1 MSERTHALA
10 QHLFGKATIEE
21 CDLSEVKGLAQRY
34 PYFAPAQFLLL
45 EKLKQ
50 EGSGEY
56 NAQLQKAILYYPDPL
71 EFQYFIHSDR
81 YYTEI
86 SFDDHELATRNI
98 ADNISLD
105 EPIAPVLDEEQNA
118 RGFDTSITGMEVVP
132 VREETEVPIEQP
144 VPVQEQEAAIEP
156 IPIESEVPSVLIEPD
171 KENEIN
177 NSNITAVSETGIAT
191 VEETPTELPVPLT
204 GLLKDKLNAP
214 VKDTGISFEPFHTV
228 DYFASQGI
236 RISQEELPRDK
247 FGKQVKSFT
256 EWLKTM
262 KRLPATQLGT
272 TVDAGTE
279 TRVQNMA
286 LNSIHDAS
294 VWTEA
299 MAEVWIKQGNAS
311 KAMEVYNKLS
321 LLNPSKR
328 AYFATK
334 IENLKRS

>member
-1 MSERTHALA
+1 MSERIHALA
-10 QHLFGKATIEE
+10 LHLFGKATIEE

-50 EGSGEY
+50 EGSDLY
-56 NAQLQKAILYYPDPL
+56 DAQLQKAILYYPDPL
-71 EFQYFIHSDR
+71 GFQYFINADR
-81 YYTEI
+81 YYTEF
-86 SFDDHELATRNI
+86 SFDDPQSSVEEIKEHDSEEVIPSTFEEVQPNQDVDLTAEMVNDQP
-98 ADNISLD
+98 A
-105 EPIAPVLDEEQNA
+105 APVTTQSADLHSEEV
-118 RGFDTSITGMEVVP
+118 SEME
-132 VREETEVPIEQP
+132 
-144 VPVQEQEAAIEP
+144 
-156 IPIESEVPSVLIEPD
+156 
-171 KENEIN
+171 
-177 NSNITAVSETGIAT
+177 AVSEPAQNQAT
-191 VEETPTELPVPLT
+191 DTLDQQLVDHVEVNSLDQESASENAFPDQAETVPLPGLKET
-204 GLLKDKLNAP
+204 GLLKDQLYAP

-236 RISQEELPRDK
+236 KISQEELPKDK

-262 KRLPATQLGT
+262 KRLPAVQLGT
-272 TVDAGTE
+272 SVDAGTE

-286 LNSIHDAS
+286 MDSIHDAS

-299 MAEVWIKQGNAS
+299 MAEVWIKQGNS
-311 KAMEVYNKLS
+311 KKAIEVYNKLS

-334 IENLKRS
+334 IENLKYS